1 MKYWSYSEP
10 DMDVSVTLSETAIL
24 TSYFPKWYELMAK
37 AGKNIPADP
46 KITERMCIDD
56 WITIHWAYETD
67 KFGTSI

>member
-1 MKYWSYSEP
+1 MRYWSYSEP
-10 DMDVSVTLSETAIL
+10 DIDVSVTLSENAIL

-37 AGKNIPADP
+37 AGKDIPADA

-67 KFGTSI
+67 EFGTKI

>member
-1 MKYWSYSEP
+1 MRYWSYSEP
-10 DMDVSVTLSETAIL
+10 DIDVSVTLSENAIL

-37 AGKNIPADP
+37 AGKDIPADA

-67 KFGTSI
+67 EFGTKT

>member
-1 MKYWSYSEP
+1 MRYWSYSEP
-10 DMDVSVTLSETAIL
+10 DMDVSVTLSENAIL

-56 WITIHWAYETD
+56 
-67 KFGTSI
+67 